1 MTEKTDETGKGHS
14 KPGEAPKR
22 PYATIE
28 VQATEIGSARVRAD
42 AGAGVKPEGAR
53 AAPTS
58 VPARLWAACAALTG
72 WLGLAAAWA
81 LGLTRRLARSGTVLS
96 HAAAGAAGA
105 VLVLAVAS
113 LLGLLTGGQRAE
125 RVSSDLARRLAAV
138 EKALQERPVVPQG
151 LSARLAAT
159 DTRLAK
165 IEERTQAAEAKL
177 AADRQ
182 ALEARIAASSL
193 AQRIAKI
200 EAALAALPTEGR
212 AQTATTADVEKLA
225 GEASEAK
232 AASARSERE
241 LAALKSEAAGLR
253 QGLEALKGSL
263 DDRLKGAAKA
273 GDLAPLLA
281 RLAAMER
288 DVGAVARTEGERA
301 ASSQQVLLT
310 LEIANLKRAIDRG
323 DSYASELDA
332 VRKAAGSAVDL
343 TALDR
348 SSRTGVPTL
357 GVLAQ
362 EFRHVAN
369 AAIDAENER
378 AESSVLDRL
387 MAGARSVVRLRKANY
402 DADDTSVEAT
412 LARMDA
418 ALKDGHL
425 GEVLAQSKRLPPK
438 AALAAEGWLH
448 KLEARTAADRAVADL
463 EAALKASLSPPGQ
476 PVPETKR

>member
-1 MTEKTDETGKGHS
+1 
-14 KPGEAPKR
+14 
-22 PYATIE
+22 
-28 VQATEIGSARVRAD
+28 V
-42 AGAGVKPEGAR
+42 
-53 AAPTS
+53 
-58 VPARLWAACAALTG
+58 
-72 WLGLAAAWA
+72 
-81 LGLTRRLARSGTVLS
+81 
-96 HAAAGAAGA
+96 AGA

-113 LLGLLTGGQRAE
+113 LLALLTGGQGAE
-125 RVSSDLARRLAAV
+125 RVSPDLARRLAAV
-138 EKALQERPVVPQG
+138 EKGLQERPAVPEG
-151 LSARLAAT
+151 LPARLAAT
-159 DTRLAK
+159 DARLAK

-177 AADRQ
+177 ADRQ
-182 ALEARIAASSL
+182 ALEARIAASDL
-193 AQRIAKI
+193 AQRVANI
-200 EAALAALPTEGR
+200 EAALVALPTEGR

-253 QGLEALKGSL
+253 QGLETLKGSL

-281 RLAAMER
+281 RLAALER
-288 DVGAVARTEGERA
+288 DVGAVAKTEGERA
-301 ASSQQVLLT
+301 ASSQRVLLT
-310 LEIANLKRAIDRG
+310 LEIASLKRAVDRG

-332 VRKAAGSAVDL
+332 VRKAAGGAVDL
-343 TALDR
+343 TGLDR

-357 GVLAQ
+357 GMLAQ
-362 EFRHVAN
+362 EFHRVAN
-369 AAIDAENER
+369 AAMDAENER

-418 ALKDGHL
+418 ALKDGRL
-425 GEVLAQSKRLPPK
+425 GEVLAQGKRLPPK

-448 KLEARTAADRAVADL
+448 KLEARTAADRAVANL
-463 EAALKASLSPPGQ
+463 EAALKASLSPRGQ

>member
-1 MTEKTDETGKGHS
+1 MTDETDETGKGHS
-14 KPGEAPKR
+14 RPGEAPKR

-28 VQATEIGSARVRAD
+28 VQATEIGSARAD
-42 AGAGVKPEGAR
+42 PRAGVKAEGGR

-58 VPARLWAACAALTG
+58 VSARLRAACGALAG
-72 WLGLAAAWA
+72 WLAVAGAWA
-81 LGLTRRLARSGTVLS
+81 LGLARRLARSGTVLS

-113 LLGLLTGGQRAE
+113 LFGLLTGGQRVE
-125 RVSSDLARRLAAV
+125 RLSSDLARRLAAV
-138 EKALQERPVVPQG
+138 EKALQERPAVPEG
-151 LSARLAAT
+151 LPARLAAT

-165 IEERTQAAEAKL
+165 IEERAQAAEAKL

-182 ALEARIAASSL
+182 ALEARIAASDL
-193 AQRIAKI
+193 AQRVAKI

-241 LAALKSEAAGLR
+241 LAALKGEAAGLR
-253 QGLEALKGSL
+253 QGLETLKGSL

-281 RLAAMER
+281 RLAALER
-288 DVGAVARTEGERA
+288 DVGAVAKTEGERV
-301 ASSQQVLLT
+301 ASSQQVLLS
-310 LEIANLKRAIDRG
+310 LEIASLKRAIDRG
-323 DSYASELDA
+323 DSYASEIEA
-332 VRKAAGSAVDL
+332 VRKAAGGAVDL

-357 GVLAQ
+357 GALAQ
-362 EFRHVAN
+362 EFRRVAN

-378 AESSVLDRL
+378 ADASVLDRL

-402 DADDTSVEAT
+402 NADDTSAEAT

-418 ALKDGHL
+418 ALKDGRL
-425 GEVLAQSKRLPPK
+425 GEVVEQGKRLPPK
-438 AALAAEGWLH
+438 AARAAEDWLH
-448 KLEARTAADRAVADL
+448 KLEARTAADRAVANL
-463 EAALKASLSPPGQ
+463 EGALKASLSPQGQ